1 MNNSSKQDADKPGA
15 DAQQNGLSAEE
26 IGAASI
32 YDDSTDAMRQMRR
45 GNEAEGDAD
54 TRDVAGASDFS
65 DTEEGRTEKDT
76 VTHTSTPGNKG

>member
-1 MNNSSKQDADKPGA
+1 MNNSSKQNADKPSA
-15 DAQQNGLSAEE
+15 DAQQDSLNAEE

-54 TRDVAGASDFS
+54 TRDVAGAPDFK

-76 VTHTSTPGNKG
+76 VTHANTPGNEG